1 MTTIKTRS
9 GDTWDSIAYRIWG
22 KGADQA
28 HMSDL
33 IDANSRHVE
42 VTVFSANVE
51 IVIPDVEDKTA
62 VTLPPWRR

>member
-1 MTTIKTRS
+1 MIIMTRS

-28 HMSDL
+28 FMSDL
-33 IDANSRHVE
+33 IDVNPQHVE
-42 VTVFSANVE
+42 VAVLPANIEITV
-51 IVIPDVEDKTA
+51 PDVEDKAA